1 MYNFLRGTRRLFLF
15 RQKSILTS
23 ALIVGATIVLS
34 RFFGF
39 LRYRVLAGY
48 FDKAQLDLYFASFR
62 IPDLVFEILITGA
75 LTSAFIPIFIKY
87 QKDKD
92 RLNIN
97 VSSIINIISLVF
109 LGFIIIFSLFA
120 NALIPLATPGFTQE
134 QVRQVVY
141 FSRILLISQLP
152 FMVLASFLTAIGQ
165 ANKIFILSAVAPVG
179 YNLAI
184 IAATMAFAPK
194 IGLMAPVLGVSAG
207 AAILFIVQL
216 PLIFSSG
223 FIYKPFIKITTG
235 IKEFFTLIVPRVIT
249 VITSQIDATID
260 LMLATILGT
269 GAYTVFYF
277 AQHLQL
283 LPVSIIGISIGQAS
297 LPYLSEVYQDKKINE
312 FKRIISETILS
323 IFFLTI
329 PIMAFFVFARTPL
342 VRLFFGG
349 EKFDWPATVQT
360 AITLS
365 YFSLS
370 IPLHSIYYFVT
381 RCFYAFLDSKTPFY
395 ISVGSIIFN
404 IVLSLLFIFY
414 FKLPVWALGISFS
427 LSIFLNVSLLLYI
440 LEKKVQGFN
449 KGFIFLES
457 IKILAATF
465 ISAFFSYAI
474 MKVLDGLVLDTTRTI
489 NVFLL
494 LVIAGVTY
502 LSLYVFLSWIF
513 KVQEVHNLVKLL
525 SKAKEY
531 RRKIIEIYTGIES

>member
-1 MYNFLRGTRRLFLF
+1 MYNFLNGTRRLFLF
-15 RQKSILTS
+15 RQKSILSS
-23 ALIVGATIVLS
+23 ALVVGATIVLS

-48 FDKAQLDLYFASFR
+48 FDKSQLDIYFASFR
-62 IPDLVFEILITGA
+62 VPDLVFEILITGA

-92 RLNIN
+92 RLSTNI
-97 VSSIINIISLVF
+97 SSIINIISLIF
-109 LGFIIIFSLFA
+109 LGFIVVFFLFA
-120 NALIPLATPGFTQE
+120 NIFIPLATPGFSPE
-134 QVRQVVY
+134 KIRQVVF
-141 FSRILLISQLP
+141 FSRILLVSQLP

-165 ANKIFILSAVAPVG
+165 ANKIFVLSAVAPVG

-184 IAATMAFAPK
+184 IAATVAFGSK
-194 IGLMAPVLGVSAG
+194 FGLLAPVLGVSIGAG
-207 AAILFIVQL
+207 LLFLVQL
-216 PLIFSSG
+216 PLVFSAG
-223 FIYKPFIKITTG
+223 FFYQPFIKITTG
-235 IKEFFTLIVPRVIT
+235 IKEFFNLIVPRVIT
-249 VITSQIDATID
+249 VLTGQIDATVD
-260 LMLATILGT
+260 LMLATLLGT

-297 LPYLSEVYQDKKINE
+297 LPYLSEVYQDKKLME

-370 IPLHSIYYFVT
+370 IPLHSIYYFIT
-381 RCFYAFLDSKTPFY
+381 RCYYAFLDSKTPFL

-404 IVLSLLFIFY
+404 IALSLLFIFY

-427 LSIFLNVSLLLYI
+427 LAILLNVSLLLYI
-440 LEKKVQGFN
+440 LEKKLHGLN
-449 KGFIFLES
+449 KGFLFLES
-457 IKILAATF
+457 VKILAATF
-465 ISAFFSYAI
+465 ISAFFAYAE
-474 MKVLDGLVLDTTRTI
+474 MKLLDGLVLDTTRTI

-494 LVIAGVTY
+494 VLIAGVSY
-502 LSLYVFLSWIF
+502 LALYIFLSWVF
-513 KVQEVHNLVKLL
+513 NVQEVHNLKRLL